1 MHQIE
6 KKTLLKCSFV
16 VFCKNV
22 TAKGRKRKKKLLIEE
37 VTDWEGKGGIE
48 RYRDLSKRREKEGMI
63 EGVFYTEGSCKVRN
77 KNS

>member
-1 MHQIE
+1 MT
-6 KKTLLKCSFV
+6 KTE
-16 VFCKNV
+16 
-22 TAKGRKRKKKLLIEE
+22 KKLLIEE